1 MKRKQLIYVLA
12 ALFAG
17 LAAGY
22 LLFYSP
28 DGKGDAHMHPED
40 AQAGQVWTCSMHPQI
55 QQPEPGDCP
64 ICGMDL
70 IPVDGETLAMQDGQF
85 SLTENAIALANI
97 RTITVGGAEATGRPL
112 LLSGKIKEN
121 EEGNAIQAS
130 YFEGRI
136 EDLFV
141 NTTGEAVR
149 KGQKLATIYSPE
161 LVAAQQELLSAGTLR
176 NTQPALY
183 EAVRNKLKL
192 WKLTESQINA
202 IETSARVQEYFPVY
216 ATVTGTV
223 TEKMVREGDYVN
235 QGQPL
240 FKIANLSSVW
250 AVFDAYENQLPA
262 LTTGQEI
269 LIRSNAYPNEQI
281 KGNIDFIDPL
291 FDTGS
296 RTVEVRAVIQN
307 SNGRLKPGMF
317 VKGQVATKASGE
329 ATDQISL
336 PSSAVLWTGER
347 SLVYV
352 KVRPSEPVFEMREVT
367 LGEPSGEDNVQVLQ
381 GLQRGEEVVVNGT
394 FTIDAAAQLKGMK
407 SMMNPSGGVVATGHE
422 GHTGMQPEMAP
433 QGKARERARLPSD
446 YQRGI
451 IRALEPYF
459 RMKDALVAGK
469 HADAAASAK
478 EAASAFKGLSATNLG
493 DGQQEMHGQ
502 VMEKLSRIGGLTELE
517 EQRNHF
523 IGLNRALVSL
533 TQGLHDLDRVIYVQ
547 HCPMANNNEGAYW
560 LSTDKEIRNPYYG
573 VAMLSCGSVTDSLK

>member
-1 MKRKQLIYVLA
+1 MKRKQLIYVLM

-17 LAAGY
+17 LVAGY
-22 LLFYSP
+22 LFFSSP
-28 DGKGDAHMHPED
+28 EKDDAHVHSEEAME
-40 AQAGQVWTCSMHPQI
+40 GQVWTCSMHPQI
-55 QQPEPGDCP
+55 QQSEPGNCP

-70 IPVDGETLAMQDGQF
+70 IPADGETLALHDGQF

-97 RTITVGGAEATGRPL
+97 RTITVGGGEATGRSL
-112 LLSGKIKEN
+112 LLSGKIREN

-141 NTTGEAVR
+141 NTTGEVVR

-192 WKLTESQINA
+192 WKLTENQINA
-202 IETSARVQEYFPVY
+202 IEASARVQENFPVY

-223 TEKMVREGDYVN
+223 TEKMVREGDYVK

-262 LTTGQEI
+262 LTKGQDI
-269 LIRSNAYPNEQI
+269 LISSNAYPNEQI

-291 FDTGS
+291 LDTGS

-307 SNGRLKPGMF
+307 NNGRLKPGMF
-317 VKGQVATKASGE
+317 VKGQVATRVSGG
-329 ATDQISL
+329 AADNIFL
-336 PSSAVLWTGER
+336 PSSAVLWTGVR

-352 KVRPSEPVFEMREVT
+352 KPKSSEPVFEMREVT
-367 LGEPSGEDNVQVLQ
+367 LGEPSGEDHVQVLQ
-381 GLQRGEEVVVNGT
+381 GLHPGEEVVVNGT
-394 FTIDAAAQLKGMK
+394 FTVDAAAQLKGMK

-422 GHTGMQPEMAP
+422 GHTGMQPEMAS
-433 QGKARERARLPSD
+433 QGKAGEQTRLPSD
-446 YQRGI
+446 YQKGVI
-451 IRALEPYF
+451 NALKQYF
-459 RMKDALVAGK
+459 RMKDALIAGK
-469 HADAAASAK
+469 PAEVAVSAK
-478 EAASAFKGLSATNLG
+478 ETASAFKKLSATNLG
-493 DGQQEMHGQ
+493 DGQKAMHGQ
-502 VMEKLSRIGGLTELE
+502 VVEMLSAIGGNTELK
-517 EQRNHF
+517 EQRSHF
-523 IGLNRALVSL
+523 IGLNRSLVSL
-533 TQGLHDLDRVIYVQ
+533 AQGLKDLESTIYVQ
-547 HCPMANNNEGAYW
+547 HCPMANNNEGAFW

-573 VAMLSCGSVTDSLK
+573 DAMLSCGSVTDSLK